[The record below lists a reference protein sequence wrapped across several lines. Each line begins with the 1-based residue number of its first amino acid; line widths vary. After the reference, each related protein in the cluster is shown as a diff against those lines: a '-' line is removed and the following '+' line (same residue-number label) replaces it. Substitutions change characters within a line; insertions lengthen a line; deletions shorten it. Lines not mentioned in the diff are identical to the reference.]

1 MISITCAEV
10 CDAGRWSP
18 RGHSLERV
26 ISSEPDA
33 PLGALLDDART
44 ALSGVPQE
52 ALGREKTGRWRAP
65 RIVRV
70 GSAWHVG
77 VLLIAGDALYA
88 TAEVLRAAAPVRR
101 GYAAESA
108 RARAERRAEASRGGF
123 DDGETVHVGWTPIDL
138 DAVAAGGSSGPLAL
152 VDGVPS
158 VRWSAAGSLMPL
170 SAYLDDR
177 IALLRSAS
185 L

>member
-1 MISITCAEV
+1 MT
-10 CDAGRWSP
+10 
-18 RGHSLERV
+18 
-26 ISSEPDA
+26 SSEPDA
-33 PLGALLDDART
+33 SLAVLLDGARA
-44 ALSGVPQE
+44 ALSGLPQE
-52 ALGREKTGRWRAP
+52 ALGREKTSRWRAP

-77 VLLIAGDALYA
+77 VLLIADDAVFA

-123 DDGETVHVGWTPIDL
+123 ADGETVHVGWTPIDVA
-138 DAVAAGGSSGPLAL
+138 AVSAGGSSGPLAL

-158 VRWSAAGSLMPL
+158 VRWSASGALAPL
-170 SAYLDDR
+170 SSYLEDR
-177 IALLRSAS
+177 IALLRAARP
-185 L
+185 